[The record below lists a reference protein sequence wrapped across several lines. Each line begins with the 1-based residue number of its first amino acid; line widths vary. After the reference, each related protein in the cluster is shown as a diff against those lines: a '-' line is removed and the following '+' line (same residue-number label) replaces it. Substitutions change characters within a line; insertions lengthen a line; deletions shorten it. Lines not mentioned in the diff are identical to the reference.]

1 MKRLRLS
8 ERELTSIIV
17 ALAFWTLVVGVIL
30 TDVTR

>member
-1 MKRLRLS
+1 MRLTRS
-8 ERELTSIIV
+8 ELTSVIV